1 MEREPNPAHAV
12 GHMERHIML
21 RSAVAS
27 RFPRPRH
34 PSLVPATT
42 PPTST
47 SDRLVGRAFAVESRA
62 AVLYLWN
69 DPLVLATGDGASH
82 P

>member
-1 MEREPNPAHAV
+1 MEREPNPAHV

-34 PSLVPATT
+34 PSLVPAT

-47 SDRLVGRAFAVESRA
+47 SDRLVGRRAFAVESRA

-69 DPLVLATGDGASH
+69 DPLVLATGDGANH